1 MVDPEA
7 VRRRNMALEYARQVR
22 KPAPP
27 QQVAGGGPPREGSR
41 RGGGRRVRRASSVA
55 VATQDQQAKP
65 VKHRRREG
73 DVLSGTPELKRCDQL
88 PTVSSHGDKRVNIEL
103 AKIEELQRRHLREK
117 QTLSKIHSM
126 C

>member
-55 VATQDQQAKP
+55 VATQDQQAKL
-65 VKHRRREG
+65 KHRRREG